1 MLSINVHPGIAA
13 DRAETKRIFARAKSL
28 GHKHA
33 IWYSVPQEEIG
44 HVMDVVRGLWGC
56 TRDQERLRKNE
67 DGTFDYE
74 AVYGCEDDGLYGI
87 EDWDGTVVIGP
98 NRRELRRKFPIGA
111 RVVVFYQGE
120 HEGIVSRHN
129 KKTLTVKL
137 TRTDTNW
144 LRVRFP
150 WSQVEEYVEVLP

>member
-1 MLSINVHPGIAA
+1 MLSINVHPGI
-13 DRAETKRIFARAKSL
+13 DVDQAERERIFARAKWV
-28 GHKHA
+28 GHRHA
-33 IWYSVPQEEIG
+33 IWYNVPSSEIR
-44 HVMDVVRGLWGC
+44 HIMDVARSSLGC
-56 TRDQERLRKNE
+56 TEDQERIRKNE

-87 EDWDGTVVIGP
+87 EDWDGTVIIGP
-98 NRRELRRKFPIGA
+98 NRRELRRKFPIGTK
-111 RVVVFYQGE
+111 VVIFYQGE
-120 HEGIVSRHN
+120 HEGIVARHN

-144 LRVRFP
+144 IRIRFP